1 MTFKT
6 FTMWGDEAN
15 VQYVQL
21 CVYLARDEGILV
33 QSVTLP
39 VTYVISVHQVFPWK
53 LIVGAAH
60 VMITS
65 ENFHENDVQS
75 LRDTAIPSFPMRK
88 PVGT

>member
-1 MTFKT
+1 MMFKT

-53 LIVGAAH
+53 LIVG
-60 VMITS
+60 MIIS

-75 LRDTAIPSFPMRK
+75 PRDTAIPSFPMRRQ